1 MSEINNLSGEELVL
15 LASVVAIAISQDKSA
30 SELNTL
36 ALFFSSISS
45 SIATIAATRSSNP
58 SDTQESQNDIILG
71 L

>member
-15 LASVVAIAISQDKSA
+15 LANVVAIAISQDKTA

-45 SIATIAATRSSNP
+45 SIATIAATRP
-58 SDTQESQNDIILG
+58 SKDSGSQQVQNDIILG
-71 L
+71 I

>member
-15 LASVVAIAISQDKSA
+15 LASIVAIAISQDKSA

-45 SIATIAATRSSNP
+45 SIATIASTRSSN
-58 SDTQESQNDIILG
+58 SSETQESQNDIILG